1 VGSLYQAGWDYLDSR
16 SDVQS
21 VMEGN
26 GADNFGSKATH
37 SRHSDDSPSSG
48 RRSLNGERAAAIAF
62 AKTTEGS
69 STYDPTSG
77 GRGRHGMVS
86 DRKLGDGNRTLLN
99 SELATLQQG
108 KVRAMALE
116 RLGFTEADM
125 EVLDS
130 SGANPLR
137 VRFDDRVL
145 QVVGD
150 NKNSTDL
157 ARALG
162 WPISRKTN
170 SQGKV
175 RTHCRRMY
183 LTLKRARARRESGE
197 VAVVECQGANCSET
211 FTRYQEA
218 TAYCSPACLE
228 AHCQSLRGEG
238 LTVCARPGCP
248 EGFTPHHEA
257 HTYCS
262 ESCRR
267 KSTKPLESVPTSRTP
282 SPPS

>member
-1 VGSLYQAGWDYLDSR
+1 VASLYEEEFEYLDGR
-16 SDVQS
+16 SDIAE
-21 VMEGN
+21 VMEDAHTGY
-26 GADNFGSKATH
+26 GSKATAGE
-37 SRHSDDSPSSG
+37 S
-48 RRSLNGERAAAIAF
+48 RRSLSCQTAAHIAF
-62 AKTTEGS
+62 ARSESGVD
-69 STYDPTSG
+69 TYNPQSG
-77 GRGRHGMVS
+77 GGNRHGMVS

-197 VAVVECQGANCSET
+197 VAVVKCQGANCSET

-228 AHCQSLRGEG
+228 THCQSLRDEG